1 MEYQQKILINGE
13 GVFPLLRHVRL
24 RGTNFEIGQQLA
36 EINIANHGDTLEKH
50 RVSDPVYARARQKYF
65 QERCPILWERTRGVA
80 AAFGADAE
88 DDRYDFS
95 ALKYNVDLPLRPGCS
110 NAFYPPHRTADGH
123 AYLSRNYDFST
134 GSFSDLVGLQLPP
147 EIRAQMKAMM
157 GEPYI
162 MEWQPTDGGY
172 ASWAM
177 HSNDVL
183 GGTFDGINS
192 AGLAVA
198 LMADEEAMGVMFE
211 PHHAGIR
218 AVGVDELQI
227 QRMLLDTCATVDEAK
242 ELLLTVKQFYQY
254 VPCHYVIADALG
266 RSFVFENSI
275 GRNHSIIIDGSGEAL
290 VCTNHEVYRHP
301 VVEMP
306 ELTLATNSHWRYAT
320 LESRIAAQATHTPD
334 DIRANNLSV
343 GVRHLSRAMKENPDF
358 RSIAVALNTRTLWYA
373 LYDLTARRIEVD
385 FYLNSTA
392 NDDGTYN
399 EDRSPIYTFE
409 VALAAEPV

>member
-1 MEYQQKILINGE
+1 MEYQQQVLIDGE

-24 RGTNFEIGQQLA
+24 RGTNFEIGRQLA
-36 EINIANHGDTLEKH
+36 EINIANHGDRLEKH
-50 RVSDPVYARARQKYF
+50 RAADPVYARARRRYF
-65 QERCPILWERTRGVA
+65 QEHYPILWQRMQGVA
-80 AAFGADAE
+80 AAFDADAE

-95 ALKYNVDLPLRPGCS
+95 SLKYNVDLPLRPGCS

-134 GSFSDLVGLQLPP
+134 GSLSDLVGLQLSP
-147 EIRAQMKAMM
+147 EVRAQMKAMM

-198 LMADEEAMGVMFE
+198 LMADEEAMGVVFE
-211 PHHAGIR
+211 PHSEGIR

-227 QRMLLDTCATVDEAK
+227 LRMLLDTCATVDEAK
-242 ELLLTVKQFYQY
+242 ALLLTVKQFYQY
-254 VPCHYVIADALG
+254 VPCHYIIADASG
-266 RSFVFENSI
+266 KSFVFENSM
-275 GRNHSIIIDGSGEAL
+275 GRNHSVIIDGSGEAQ
-290 VCTNHEVYRHP
+290 VCTNHEVHRHP

-306 ELTLATNSHWRYAT
+306 RLTLETNSQWRYAT
-320 LESRIAAQATHTPD
+320 LESRIAAQQKHTPE
-334 DIRANNLSV
+334 DIRANNLAV
-343 GVRHLSRAMKENPDF
+343 GVRHLSQAMKDNPGF
-358 RSIAVALNTRTLWYA
+358 RSIAVSMNARTLWYA
-373 LYDLTARRIEVD
+373 LYDLTERRVEID
-385 FYLNSTA
+385 FFLNSTA

-399 EDRSPIYTFE
+399 EDRSPVYTYE
-409 VALAAEPV
+409 VTLAAEPV